1 MARTKHEPKK
11 LKLSPEKMPA
21 TRKTPAKA
29 GKNIAMPGASIEKKK
44 GGRRRFRA
52 GTVAIR
58 EIRRY
63 QKTTDSLIRHRPF
76 NRVVREIA
84 QDYGRQE
91 EPIRFQAEAL
101 VALQEAAETYLV
113 GLMEETN
120 LCAIHAGR
128 VTIMGKDMQ
137 LTRRIRG
144 ERS

>member
-11 LKLSPEKMPA
+11 LKLSPEKTPA
-21 TRKTPAKA
+21 ARKLPAKA
-29 GKNIAMPGASIEKKK
+29 GKNIALPDASIEKKK
-44 GGRRRFRA
+44 GGKRRFRA
-52 GTVAIR
+52 GTVALR

-128 VTIMGKDMQ
+128 KTIMSRDMQ